1 MVFMMRSMVVVV
13 SMEEV
18 VMVVPVVLPVPMVV
32 SLVSPSIVIV
42 MVSPSIV
49 IVMMSPSIVIVM
61 MPPISIVLIIVLI
74 VVIVMVIIMVDVV
87 VWGIVMCCVWVN
99 NGLSVLWLFFLLSW
113 LGSWLLVLLF
123 GRLFSLLCILSV
135 NISFTVERNTIHLLS
150 KEDLRE
156 CKTKR
161 MSKLIVVLVLPLG
174 HGIHELVIDILSID
188 DEVVVNVE
196 DEVPWVSESL

>member
-13 SMEEV
+13 PMEEV

-32 SLVSPSIVIV
+32 S

-74 VVIVMVIIMVDVV
+74 VVIIMVIIMVDVVVLSV

-123 GRLFSLLCILSV
+123 GWLFSLLGILSV
-135 NISFTVERNTIHLLS
+135 NVPFAVERNTVHLLS
-150 KEDLRE
+150 KEDLRKG
-156 CKTKR
+156 KTKR
-161 MSKLIVVLVLPLG
+161 MSKLIVVLVFPLC
-174 HGIHELVIDILSID
+174 HGIHELMIDILSID

>member
-32 SLVSPSIVIV
+32 S

-74 VVIVMVIIMVDVV
+74 VVIIMVIIVVDVVVLSV

-123 GRLFSLLCILSV
+123 GRLFSLLCILSI
-135 NISFTVERNTIHLLS
+135 NISFAIERNTIHLLS

-156 CKTKR
+156 GKTKR

-188 DEVVVNVE
+188 DEVMVNVE

>member
-13 SMEEV
+13 PMEEV

-32 SLVSPSIVIV
+32 S
-42 MVSPSIV
+42 MV
-49 IVMMSPSIVIVM
+49 SPSIVIVM
-61 MPPISIVLIIVLI
+61 MPPISISIVLIIVLI
-74 VVIVMVIIMVDVV
+74 VVIIVVIIMVDVVVLSV

-123 GRLFSLLCILSV
+123 GWLFSLLGILSV
-135 NISFTVERNTIHLLS
+135 NVPFAIERNTVHLLS
-150 KEDLRE
+150 KEDLRKG
-156 CKTKR
+156 KTKR
-161 MSKLIVVLVLPLG
+161 MSKLIVVLVFPLC

-188 DEVVVNVE
+188 DEVVVNME

>member
-13 SMEEV
+13 PMEEV

-32 SLVSPSIVIV
+32 S
-42 MVSPSIV
+42 MV
-49 IVMMSPSIVIVM
+49 SPSIVIVM
-61 MPPISIVLIIVLI
+61 MPPISISIVLIIVLI
-74 VVIVMVIIMVDVV
+74 VVIIVVIIMVDVVVLSV

-123 GRLFSLLCILSV
+123 GWLFSLLGILSV
-135 NISFTVERNTIHLLS
+135 NVPFAVERNTVHLLS
-150 KEDLRE
+150 KEDLRKG
-156 CKTKR
+156 KTKR
-161 MSKLIVVLVLPLG
+161 MSKLIVVLVFPLC

-188 DEVVVNVE
+188 NEVVVNVE

>member
-13 SMEEV
+13 PMEEV

-32 SLVSPSIVIV
+32 S
-42 MVSPSIV
+42 MV
-49 IVMMSPSIVIVM
+49 SPSIVIVM
-61 MPPISIVLIIVLI
+61 MPPISISIVLIIVLI
-74 VVIVMVIIMVDVV
+74 VVIIVVIIMVDVVVLSV

-123 GRLFSLLCILSV
+123 GWLFSLLGILSV
-135 NISFTVERNTIHLLS
+135 NVPFAVERNTVHLLS
-150 KEDLRE
+150 KEDLRKG
-156 CKTKR
+156 KTKR
-161 MSKLIVVLVLPLG
+161 MSKLIVVLVFPLC
-174 HGIHELVIDILSID
+174 HGIHELMIDILSID

>member
-13 SMEEV
+13 PMEEV

-32 SLVSPSIVIV
+32 S
-42 MVSPSIV
+42 MV
-49 IVMMSPSIVIVM
+49 SPSIVIVM
-61 MPPISIVLIIVLI
+61 MPPISISIVLIIVLI
-74 VVIVMVIIMVDVV
+74 VVIIMVIIMVDVVVLSV

-135 NISFTVERNTIHLLS
+135 NISFAIERNTIHLLS
-150 KEDLRE
+150 KEDLRKG
-156 CKTKR
+156 KTKR
-161 MSKLIVVLVLPLG
+161 MSKLIVVLVFPLC

>member
-13 SMEEV
+13 PMEEV

-32 SLVSPSIVIV
+32 S
-42 MVSPSIV
+42 MV
-49 IVMMSPSIVIVM
+49 SPSIVIVM
-61 MPPISIVLIIVLI
+61 MPPISIMLIIVLI
-74 VVIVMVIIMVDVV
+74 VVIIMVIIMVDVVVLSV

-123 GRLFSLLCILSV
+123 GWLFSLLGILSV
-135 NISFTVERNTIHLLS
+135 NVPFAVERNTVHLLS
-150 KEDLRE
+150 KEDLRKG
-156 CKTKR
+156 KTKR
-161 MSKLIVVLVLPLG
+161 MSKLIVVLVFPLC

>member
-13 SMEEV
+13 PMEEV
-18 VMVVPVVLPVPMVV
+18 VMVVPVVFPVPMVV
-32 SLVSPSIVIV
+32 S

-49 IVMMSPSIVIVM
+49 IVMMSP
-61 MPPISIVLIIVLI
+61 ISIVLIIVFI
-74 VVIVMVIIMVDVV
+74 VVIIMVIIMVDVVVLSV

-123 GRLFSLLCILSV
+123 GWLFSLLGILSV
-135 NISFTVERNTIHLLS
+135 NVPFAVERNTVHLLS
-150 KEDLRE
+150 KEDLRKG
-156 CKTKR
+156 KTKR
-161 MSKLIVVLVLPLG
+161 MSKLIVVLVFPLC

>member
-13 SMEEV
+13 PMEEV

-32 SLVSPSIVIV
+32 S
-42 MVSPSIV
+42 MV
-49 IVMMSPSIVIVM
+49 SPSIVIVM

-74 VVIVMVIIMVDVV
+74 VVIIMVIIMVDVVVLSV

-123 GRLFSLLCILSV
+123 GWLFSLLGILSV
-135 NISFTVERNTIHLLS
+135 NVPFAVERNTVHLLS
-150 KEDLRE
+150 KEDLRKG
-156 CKTKR
+156 KTKR
-161 MSKLIVVLVLPLG
+161 MSKLIVVLVFPLC

>member
-13 SMEEV
+13 PMEEV

-32 SLVSPSIVIV
+32 S

-74 VVIVMVIIMVDVV
+74 VVIIMVIIMVDVVVLSV

-123 GRLFSLLCILSV
+123 GWLFSLLGILSV
-135 NISFTVERNTIHLLS
+135 NVPFAVERNTVHLLS
-150 KEDLRE
+150 KEDLRKG
-156 CKTKR
+156 KTKR
-161 MSKLIVVLVLPLG
+161 MSKLIVVLVFPLC

-188 DEVVVNVE
+188 DEVVVDVE

>member
-13 SMEEV
+13 PMEEV
-18 VMVVPVVLPVPMVV
+18 VMVVPVVFPVPMVV
-32 SLVSPSIVIV
+32 S

-61 MPPISIVLIIVLI
+61 MSPISIVLIIVFI
-74 VVIVMVIIMVDVV
+74 VVIIMVIIMVDVVVLSV

-123 GRLFSLLCILSV
+123 GWLFSLLGILSV
-135 NISFTVERNTIHLLS
+135 NVPFAVERNTVHLLS
-150 KEDLRE
+150 KEDLRKG
-156 CKTKR
+156 KTKR
-161 MSKLIVVLVLPLG
+161 MSKLIVVLVFPLC

>member
-13 SMEEV
+13 PMEEV

-32 SLVSPSIVIV
+32 S
-42 MVSPSIV
+42 MV
-49 IVMMSPSIVIVM
+49 SPSIVIVM
-61 MPPISIVLIIVLI
+61 MPPISISIVLIIVLI
-74 VVIVMVIIMVDVV
+74 VVIIVVIIMVDVVVLSV

-123 GRLFSLLCILSV
+123 GWLFSLLGILSV
-135 NISFTVERNTIHLLS
+135 NVPFAVERNTVHLLS
-150 KEDLRE
+150 KEDLRKG
-156 CKTKR
+156 KTKR
-161 MSKLIVVLVLPLG
+161 MSKLIVVLVFPLC

-188 DEVVVNVE
+188 DEVVVNME

>member
-13 SMEEV
+13 PMEEV
-18 VMVVPVVLPVPMVV
+18 VMVVPVVFPVPMVV
-32 SLVSPSIVIV
+32 S

-49 IVMMSPSIVIVM
+49 IVMMS
-61 MPPISIVLIIVLI
+61 PISIVLIIVLI
-74 VVIVMVIIMVDVV
+74 VVIIMVIIMVDVVVLSV

-123 GRLFSLLCILSV
+123 GWLFSLLGILSV
-135 NISFTVERNTIHLLS
+135 NVPFAVERNTVHLLS
-150 KEDLRE
+150 KEDLRKG
-156 CKTKR
+156 KTKR
-161 MSKLIVVLVLPLG
+161 MSKLIVVLVFPLC

>member
-1 MVFMMRSMVVVV
+1 VVFMMRSMVVVV
-13 SMEEV
+13 PMEEV

-32 SLVSPSIVIV
+32 S

-61 MPPISIVLIIVLI
+61 MSPISIVLIIVLI
-74 VVIVMVIIMVDVV
+74 VVIIMVIIMVDVVVLSV

-123 GRLFSLLCILSV
+123 GWLFSLLGILSV
-135 NISFTVERNTIHLLS
+135 NVPFAVERNTVHLLS
-150 KEDLRE
+150 KEDLRKG
-156 CKTKR
+156 KTKR
-161 MSKLIVVLVLPLG
+161 MSKLIVVLVFPLC

>member
-13 SMEEV
+13 PMEEV

-32 SLVSPSIVIV
+32 S
-42 MVSPSIV
+42 MV
-49 IVMMSPSIVIVM
+49 SPSIVIVM

-74 VVIVMVIIMVDVV
+74 VVIIMVIIMVDVVVLSV

-123 GRLFSLLCILSV
+123 GWLFSLLGILSV
-135 NISFTVERNTIHLLS
+135 NVPFAVERNTVHLLS
-150 KEDLRE
+150 KEDLRKG
-156 CKTKR
+156 KTKR
-161 MSKLIVVLVLPLG
+161 MSKLIVVLVFPLC
-174 HGIHELVIDILSID
+174 HCIHELVIDILSID

>member
-13 SMEEV
+13 PMEEV

-32 SLVSPSIVIV
+32 S
-42 MVSPSIV
+42 MV
-49 IVMMSPSIVIVM
+49 SPSIVIVM
-61 MPPISIVLIIVLI
+61 MPPISISIVLIIVLI
-74 VVIVMVIIMVDVV
+74 VVIIVVIIMVDVVVLSV

-123 GRLFSLLCILSV
+123 GWLFSLLGILSV
-135 NISFTVERNTIHLLS
+135 NVPFAIERNTVHLLS
-150 KEDLRE
+150 KEDLRKG
-156 CKTKR
+156 KTKR
-161 MSKLIVVLVLPLG
+161 MSKLIVVLVFPLC

-188 DEVVVNVE
+188 DEVMVNME

>member
-13 SMEEV
+13 PMEEV
-18 VMVVPVVLPVPMVV
+18 VMVVPVVFPVPMVV
-32 SLVSPSIVIV
+32 S

-61 MPPISIVLIIVLI
+61 MSPISIVLIIVLI
-74 VVIVMVIIMVDVV
+74 VVIIMVIIMVIIVVDVVVLSV

-135 NISFTVERNTIHLLS
+135 NISFAIERNTIHLLS

-156 CKTKR
+156 GKTKR
-161 MSKLIVVLVLPLG
+161 MSKLIVVLVFPLC

>member
-13 SMEEV
+13 PMEEV

-32 SLVSPSIVIV
+32 S

-74 VVIVMVIIMVDVV
+74 VVIIMVIIMVDVVVLSV

-113 LGSWLLVLLF
+113 LGSWLLILLF
-123 GRLFSLLCILSV
+123 GWLFSLLGILSV
-135 NISFTVERNTIHLLS
+135 NVPFAVERNTVHLLS
-150 KEDLRE
+150 KEDLRKG
-156 CKTKR
+156 KTKR
-161 MSKLIVVLVLPLG
+161 MSKLIVVLVFPLC

>member
-32 SLVSPSIVIV
+32 S
-42 MVSPSIV
+42 MV
-49 IVMMSPSIVIVM
+49 SPSIVIVM
-61 MPPISIVLIIVLI
+61 MPPISIPIVLI
-74 VVIVMVIIMVDVV
+74 VVIIMVIIMVDVV
-87 VWGIVMCCVWVN
+87 VLSVVWGIVMCSVWVN

-123 GRLFSLLCILSV
+123 GWLFSLLGILSV
-135 NISFTVERNTIHLLS
+135 NVSFAVERNTIHLLS

-156 CKTKR
+156 GKTKR
-161 MSKLIVVLVLPLG
+161 MSELIVVLVLPLC
-174 HGIHELVIDILSID
+174 HSIHELVIDILSID

>member
-13 SMEEV
+13 PMEEV

-32 SLVSPSIVIV
+32 S

-49 IVMMSPSIVIVM
+49 IVMMSP
-61 MPPISIVLIIVLI
+61 ISIVLIIVFI
-74 VVIVMVIIMVDVV
+74 VVIIMVIIMVDVVVLSV

-123 GRLFSLLCILSV
+123 GWLFSLLGILSV
-135 NISFTVERNTIHLLS
+135 NVPFAVERNTVHLLS
-150 KEDLRE
+150 KEDLRKG
-156 CKTKR
+156 KTKR
-161 MSKLIVVLVLPLG
+161 MSKLIVVLVFPLC
-174 HGIHELVIDILSID
+174 HGIHELMIDILSID

>member
-13 SMEEV
+13 PMEEV

-32 SLVSPSIVIV
+32 S

-61 MPPISIVLIIVLI
+61 MPPISIVLIIVFI
-74 VVIVMVIIMVDVV
+74 VVIIMVIIMVDVVVLSV

-113 LGSWLLVLLF
+113 LGSWLLILLF
-123 GRLFSLLCILSV
+123 GWLFSLLGILSV
-135 NISFTVERNTIHLLS
+135 NVPFAVERNTVHLLS
-150 KEDLRE
+150 KEDLRKG
-156 CKTKR
+156 KTKR
-161 MSKLIVVLVLPLG
+161 MSKLIVVLVFPLC
-174 HGIHELVIDILSID
+174 HGIHELVIDILTID

>member
-13 SMEEV
+13 PMEEV

-32 SLVSPSIVIV
+32 S
-42 MVSPSIV
+42 MV
-49 IVMMSPSIVIVM
+49 SPSIVIVM
-61 MPPISIVLIIVLI
+61 MPPISISIVLIIVLI
-74 VVIVMVIIMVDVV
+74 VVIIVVIIMVDVVVLSV

-123 GRLFSLLCILSV
+123 GWLFSLLGILSV
-135 NISFTVERNTIHLLS
+135 NVPFAVERNTVHLLS
-150 KEDLRE
+150 KEDLRKG
-156 CKTKR
+156 KTKR
-161 MSKLIVVLVLPLG
+161 MSKLIVVLVFPLC

>member
-13 SMEEV
+13 PMEEV

-32 SLVSPSIVIV
+32 S

-61 MPPISIVLIIVLI
+61 MPPISIMLIIVLI
-74 VVIVMVIIMVDVV
+74 VVIIMVIIVVDVV
-87 VWGIVMCCVWVN
+87 VLSVVRGIVMCCVWVN

-123 GRLFSLLCILSV
+123 GWLFSLLGILSV
-135 NISFTVERNTIHLLS
+135 NVPFAVERNTVHLLS
-150 KEDLRE
+150 KEDLRKG
-156 CKTKR
+156 KTKR
-161 MSKLIVVLVLPLG
+161 MSKLIVVLVFPLC

>member
-13 SMEEV
+13 PMEEV

-32 SLVSPSIVIV
+32 S
-42 MVSPSIV
+42 MV
-49 IVMMSPSIVIVM
+49 SPSIVIVM
-61 MPPISIVLIIVLI
+61 MPPISISIVLIIVLI
-74 VVIVMVIIMVDVV
+74 VVIIMVIIMVDVVVLSV

-123 GRLFSLLCILSV
+123 GWLFSLLGILSV
-135 NISFTVERNTIHLLS
+135 NVPFAVERNTVHLLS
-150 KEDLRE
+150 KEDLRKG
-156 CKTKR
+156 KTKR
-161 MSKLIVVLVLPLG
+161 MSKLIVVLVFPLC

>member
-13 SMEEV
+13 PMEEV

-32 SLVSPSIVIV
+32 S
-42 MVSPSIV
+42 MV
-49 IVMMSPSIVIVM
+49 SPSIVIVM
-61 MPPISIVLIIVLI
+61 MPPISIVLIIVFI
-74 VVIVMVIIMVDVV
+74 VVIIMVIIMVDVVVLSV

-113 LGSWLLVLLF
+113 LGSWLLILLF
-123 GRLFSLLCILSV
+123 GWLFSLLGILSV
-135 NISFTVERNTIHLLS
+135 NVPFAVERNTVHLLS
-150 KEDLRE
+150 KEDLRKG
-156 CKTKR
+156 KTKR
-161 MSKLIVVLVLPLG
+161 MSKLIVVLVFPLC
-174 HGIHELVIDILSID
+174 HGIHELVIDILTID